1 MYDDYYDDSMRLDE
15 MMTADDYN
23 RFEERE
29 LAQDRMQ
36 EIDND
41 ILDAENEIRR
51 RYGINA
57 YCEWCDDKGY
67 ESVGEYL
74 AATWDGDLL
83 VCPVCNHEWVA
94 IPNN

>member
-15 MMTADDYN
+15 MLTSEDYN

-29 LAQDRMQ
+29 IFRDQAADREAMKQ
-36 EIDND
+36 EQVWE
-41 ILDAENEIRR
+41 L
-51 RYGINA
+51 YGTEA
-57 YCEWCDDKGY
+57 LCEWCNDKGH

-83 VCPVCNHEWVA
+83 VCPVCDHEWVA
-94 IPNN
+94 LPQDER